1 LSSFIASRTW
11 ADLLKRSGKKISWET
26 LLPLLRPIQPRLYSI
41 ASSVKTNPGE
51 VHIIVNQLF
60 VEVEGEVRK
69 GVCSTF
75 LSEFPED
82 RETIKIFFEQNEVF
96 KLPALEKDIIM
107 IGPGTGIAPFRAF
120 MQEREATGAQG
131 KNWLFFGERRFTTD
145 FYYQTEWQ
153 EWHRKSIL
161 HRVDL
166 AFSRDQKQKV
176 YVQHRMRE
184 RSKELF
190 SWLENGASVYV
201 CGDRK
206 NMATDVYQ
214 TFLEIVGTEGGI
226 SVDKAKEY
234 LKKLRREKRYVEDV
248 Y

>member
-1 LSSFIASRTW
+1 
-11 ADLLKRSGKKISWET
+11 
-26 LLPLLRPIQPRLYSI
+26 
-41 ASSVKTNPGE
+41 
-51 VHIIVNQLF
+51 
-60 VEVEGEVRK
+60 
-69 GVCSTF
+69 
-75 LSEFPED
+75 
-82 RETIKIFFEQNEVF
+82 
-96 KLPALEKDIIM
+96 
-107 IGPGTGIAPFRAF
+107 
-120 MQEREATGAQG
+120 
-131 KNWLFFGERRFTTD
+131 
-145 FYYQTEWQ
+145 
-153 EWHRKSIL
+153 
-161 HRVDL
+161 
-166 AFSRDQKQKV
+166 
-176 YVQHRMRE
+176 MRE